1 MVDVLPIDTPSL
13 GDRSYLA
20 HDGDVGVVIDP
31 QRDVDRVSDLAAGL
45 GIRVTHV
52 AETHIHNDYVTG
64 GLALAQTAG
73 AHYLVNGADPV
84 RFTRTPVHDGDRV
97 PISEAL
103 ALRVMATPGH
113 TFTHVAYVLETEGR
127 VAGVFTGG
135 SLLYGST
142 GRPDLLGPENTPALA
157 RAQYRSAHRLATELP
172 DSAPVFPT
180 HGFGSFCAAT
190 QTDGLSST
198 IGREKQVNPALTR
211 EERSYVEALL
221 AGWMPGPP
229 TTRTWPRPTRP
240 GHRPHLSPPHR
251 GDPAEL
257 RRRIEGWRMGGRPAR
272 PGGVRGGFPARL
284 GRLPARRQLRHLP
297 RLGAALGHPGDP
309 ARRDPGPG
317 QHGPAGTGPDRH
329 RPPGRRGHRPAVD
342 WAAGQ
347 PLDTLRLAKF
357 GDLAAAHQAS
367 PPDGGPVVLDVR
379 RQLEWAEE
387 HIAGAAHIPLHELPG
402 RAFAEVPAGEVWVHC
417 QSGYRALAAASLL
430 AAQGRQ
436 VISVDDDF
444 GNAQPRPGLPVA
456 CGPEPAKGAHR

>member
-1 MVDVLPIDTPSL
+1 MVDVVPIDTPSL

-64 GLALAQTAG
+64 GLALAQAAG

-113 TFTHVAYVLETEGR
+113 TFTHVAYVLEADGK

-142 GRPDLLGPENTPALA
+142 GRPDLLGPENTPVLA

-190 QTDGLSST
+190 QTDALSST

-211 EERSYVEALL
+211 EERSYVAALL
-221 AGWMPGPP
+221 AGLDAWPAYYAHMAPANAAGPAAAD
-229 TTRTWPRPTRP
+229 
-240 GHRPHLSPPHR
+240 LSPPHR
-251 GDPAEL
+251 ADPAEL
-257 RRRIEGWRMGGRPAR
+257 RRRIEAGEWVVDLRDRVAFAAGFLPGSVAFPLDGSFATYLGWVLPWGTPVTLLGESPAQVAVAQRELARIGIDRPAAAATGRP
-272 PGGVRGGFPARL
+272 
-284 GRLPARRQLRHLP
+284 
-297 RLGAALGHPGDP
+297 
-309 ARRDPGPG
+309 
-317 QHGPAGTGPDRH
+317 
-329 RPPGRRGHRPAVD
+329 VD

-347 PLDTLRLAKF
+347 PLDTVRLAKF
-357 GDLAAAHQAS
+357 GDLAAARQAS
-367 PPDGGPVVLDVR
+367 PADGGPVVLDVR
-379 RQLEWAEE
+379 RPLEWAEE
-387 HIAGAAHIPLHELPG
+387 HIAGALLIPLHELPG
-402 RAFAEVPAGEVWVHC
+402 RFAEVPAGEVWVHC
-417 QSGYRALAAASLL
+417 HSGYRALAAASLL
-430 AAQGRQ
+430 AAHGRQ

-444 GNAQPRPGLPVA
+444 GNAGTAGLPLVT
-456 CGPEPAKGAHR
+456 G